1 MAESSAVQRFS
12 RYLQEGE
19 AEFDFLPPAAVDDHL
34 KFLDQDIRQKENAM
48 ERAVKSLDEN
58 EQRVKS
64 MREHLKNVQLE
75 LENTRSLLDAK
86 NREIETEEHIKLLAE
101 REGGRMLQDIR
112 KQEKEYAD
120 LQDRLNALHNSIF
133 QGNEKMDKFK
143 MEMHWNQSELEQ
155 WVLASKQKE
164 EDNLVVQKYA
174 RMDEAKIRELTN
186 ISDKLQRQLTAAKT
200 SLESEVTNTQAAQ
213 IELDKTAQDFKVLH
227 QERQDLVTQWEAAVE
242 SMKRRN
248 LSIEEAGRKLE
259 DITELV
265 SQKQDQLKEKQD
277 FFKLTQE
284 ENALAD
290 RQLVDAERS
299 LQKFR
304 ATLTERR
311 ELLGNLKDEL
321 DIVKSSLTKTNS
333 SLQMRRIEVQNAS
346 AVLEEKKAKLE
357 MLRRKQAD
365 TKRRLEMEMTMTS
378 DLEHRANAAEMLHR
392 QELAQLK
399 DTDRQLQEV
408 KTEMFRKS
416 QELFDLRRQ
425 EANFISEISGAHSS
439 DRNLRDKIKQL
450 DAQSQKQQ
458 ELLYAADFQ
467 LQQMER
473 KVSRAQGEYRADE
486 KEKFTKQITILE
498 TQLKETQDV
507 EKMLSRQLTKVQ
519 DDVRS
524 AQRSVVKMSE
534 EKTDIEN
541 RLQELNLEN
550 DSVSRA
556 LKASLKKKEEAVV
569 QHDLMRLEVKKLKET
584 LNTRADQVFGLENRK
599 FQLQKSLEQR
609 MQEIAIQRAALV
621 ADLKLADDDRHRLV
635 IENKEREI
643 KVQTLQTRCTC
654 AHTRS
659 LTNRLKV
666 YKTASM
672 TEVMLFFQVRPARV
686 SHVQPT
692 GRHRRPQEPRVLHR
706 HACTGARGWSV
717 APHRAPPVH
726 LKHLR
731 QELQRF
737 GDEKELSVKKTEREI
752 RALRSTLERLN
763 SKNQRFKQSFT
774 KVEGDSEDLA
784 EMEQLQPVLEA
795 VSDRRRQARTEV
807 EHLSGDVA
815 SMQGSL
821 GNLMQE
827 TASIDRQV
835 QGLRKRVDGVQ
846 VCVSAATCP
855 AFPLI

>member
-19 AEFDFLPPAAVDDHL
+19 AEFDFLPPAAVDDNL
-34 KFLDQDIRQKENAM
+34 KFLDQDIRQKENQM
-48 ERAVKSLDEN
+48 ERAVKSLEEN

-112 KQEKEYAD
+112 KQEKDYAE

-200 SLESEVTNTQAAQ
+200 NLENEVTNTQAAQ

-265 SQKQDQLKEKQD
+265 SQKQEQLKEKQD
-277 FFKLTQE
+277 FFKLTQD
-284 ENALAD
+284 ENSLAD

-311 ELLGNLKDEL
+311 DLLGNLKDEL

-357 MLRRKQAD
+357 FLRRKQAE
-365 TKRRLEMEMTMTS
+365 TKRRLELEMTMTS

-399 DTDRQLQEV
+399 DTDRQLHEI

-416 QELFDLRRQ
+416 QELFELRRQ

-450 DAQSQKQQ
+450 DSQSQKQQ

-486 KEKFTKQITILE
+486 KEKFTKQITALE
-498 TQLKETQDV
+498 SQLKETQDI

-524 AQRSVVKMSE
+524 AQRNVVKMSE
-534 EKTDIEN
+534 DKTDIEN

-556 LKASLKKKEEAVV
+556 LKASVRKKEEAVV
-569 QHDLMRLEVKKLKET
+569 QHDLMRLEVKKLKEN

-635 IENKEREI
+635 IENKEREL
-643 KVQTLQTRCTC
+643 KVQTLQTRYPTVLF
-654 AHTRS
+654 S
-659 LTNRLKV
+659 LVL
-666 YKTASM
+666 
-672 TEVMLFFQVRPARV
+672 LFVTQSNVR
-686 SHVQPT
+686 
-692 GRHRRPQEPRVLHR
+692 
-706 HACTGARGWSV
+706 
-717 APHRAPPVH
+717 
-726 LKHLR
+726 
-731 QELQRF
+731 
-737 GDEKELSVKKTEREI
+737 I
-752 RALRSTLERLN
+752 
-763 SKNQRFKQSFT
+763 
-774 KVEGDSEDLA
+774 
-784 EMEQLQPVLEA
+784 
-795 VSDRRRQARTEV
+795 
-807 EHLSGDVA
+807 
-815 SMQGSL
+815 
-821 GNLMQE
+821 
-827 TASIDRQV
+827 
-835 QGLRKRVDGVQ
+835 
-846 VCVSAATCP
+846 
-855 AFPLI
+855 